1 MGGDP
6 FIQEIKKRGQEGQ
19 FWLSATLGPLT
30 FGSSDRGLQ
39 LRLTKERVDDWDKSV
54 LFYVSALA
62 RRSARHYRRKTPD
75 IITWKYTPN
84 ECGNKHPGS
93 VEMHT

>member
-6 FIQEIKKRGQEGQ
+6 FIQEIRQRGQEGQ
-19 FWLSATLGPLT
+19 FWSAATLGPLT

-39 LRLTKERVDDWDKSV
+39 LRLTKEKVDDWDKSV

-62 RRSARHYRRKTPD
+62 RRSA
-75 IITWKYTPN
+75 
-84 ECGNKHPGS
+84 
-93 VEMHT
+93 